1 LHDFLFPEEL
11 GGRSREFKVAVR
23 NQPRKEKTKRPK
35 GNSEANKIGRIKV
48 PLEVEKIQG
57 MERSKIDRNLWKKRR
72 HMLCYW
78 LGDTPTQMVKFP
90 RSLSKEKYFA
100 LGPKVYG

>member
-48 PLEVEKIQG
+48 PL
-57 MERSKIDRNLWKKRR
+57 
-72 HMLCYW
+72 
-78 LGDTPTQMVKFP
+78 
-90 RSLSKEKYFA
+90 A
-100 LGPKVYG
+100 